1 MMKPKGNGSAEL
13 DFYTQDPLT
22 VTELTQEIKKTLETS
37 FPPLWVQGEISNFK
51 KHSSGHFY
59 FSLKDS
65 EAQISCVM
73 WKNRS
78 SNLLFQVQDGMK
90 VIILAHLSVY
100 MLQGRYQLNVQ
111 QIRPAGIGDLQL
123 EFEKLKRRLAEEGL
137 FSEEHKKA
145 IPLFPGTMGIV
156 TSPTGAALQ
165 DIRSVIQRRFPCVKL
180 ILWPAKVQG
189 ENAAQEIAEGIEAFN
204 QYGNIDVLI
213 VGRGGGSLEDLWP
226 LNEEIVAR
234 AIFNSFIPVISAVG
248 HEIDFSISDL
258 VADKRA
264 PTPSAA
270 AEIAVPDREE
280 LLQNILQYKN
290 NIIQDLADLFTAYND
305 FLERVSKSYGFRRPV
320 DKIQEYFLRIDDL
333 STHLI
338 TVMRHNH
345 KIRQSKISNINGRL
359 KALNPR
365 SVLERG
371 YSITTRLPEGS
382 VIHNAQ
388 ELHKNNMIHTRFAQG
403 SADSLVEN
411 VTIED
416 KG

>member
-90 VIILAHLSVY
+90 VIVLAHLSVY

-137 FSEEHKKA
+137 FSEEHKKP
-145 IPLFPGTMGIV
+145 IPLFPETMGIV

-204 QYGNIDVLI
+204 RYGNIDVLI

-226 LNEEIVAR
+226 FNEEIVAR

-270 AEIAVPDREE
+270 AEVAVPDREE
-280 LLQNILQYKN
+280 LLQNILLYKN
-290 NIIQDLADLFTAYND
+290 NIIQNLTDLFIAYHD
-305 FLERVSKSYGFRRPV
+305 FLERVTKSYGFRRPV

-333 STHLI
+333 STHFI
-338 TVMRHNH
+338 TLMKHNH
-345 KIRQSKISNINGRL
+345 KIRQSKINNIDGRL

-371 YSITTRLPEGS
+371 YSITTRMPEGT

-388 ELHKNNMIHTRFAQG
+388 ELQKNNMIHTRFARG
-403 SADSLVEN
+403 CADSLVEKI
-411 VTIED
+411 TIED
-416 KG
+416 TG